1 MSKARIGVIGAGWW
15 ATEYHIP
22 NLKKRQDVELVSV
35 CKLEQDQLDFVK
47 NKFNFQF
54 ASTDYNEM
62 LSLSPLD
69 GVVIA
74 SPHFAHYE
82 NAKAALK
89 KGCHVLIEKPMT
101 TNSSDAEDLFKLAK
115 EVKKEILVPN
125 GFNFTYFMPKA
136 EQYIKDGII
145 GEIKHIDA
153 AFSSSL
159 VDLFQGIPLSESNDH
174 TFKPLASTW
183 SDPNKG
189 GGYGWGQLSHMFGG
203 VFKISNLT
211 AEKAF
216 CFSVPSPT
224 NVDYTNA
231 ISVRFSNGATGAFSG
246 CAFVPKDFGG
256 TFYIT
261 VHGTKGTLYLD
272 TEIKR
277 ERLFIRLNDGN
288 EKKDEIKEGGGTMS
302 YSTEA
307 PINTFVDIC
316 LNKQF
321 TNHADSEIGLKT
333 VKVLDAVY
341 RSIKSERVEKV

>member
-1 MSKARIGVIGAGWW
+1 MIKAKIGVIGAGWW

-22 NLKKRQDVELVSV
+22 HLKKRDDVELVSV

-47 NKFNFQF
+47 NKFGFEF
-54 ASTDYNEM
+54 ASTDFKEM
-62 LSLSPLD
+62 LDFSPLD

-74 SPHFAHYE
+74 SPHFAHFE
-82 NAKAALK
+82 NAKASLQ

-101 TNSSDAEDLFKLAK
+101 TNSHDAEELFRLSK
-115 EVKKEILVPN
+115 EYKKEIVVPN
-125 GFNFTYFMPKA
+125 GFNFTHYMSKA
-136 EQYIKDGII
+136 EKYISDGVI

-159 VDLFQGIPLSESNDH
+159 VDLFQGIPLSESEEH

-203 VFKISNLT
+203 VFKVSHLE

-231 ISVRFSNGATGAFSG
+231 ISVKFTNGATGSFSG
-246 CAFVPKDFGG
+246 SAFVPKDFGG

-261 VHGTKGTLYLD
+261 VHGTNGALYLD
-272 TEIKR
+272 MEIKR
-277 ERLFIRLNDGN
+277 ERLLIRLNDGN
-288 EKKDEIKEGGGTMS
+288 EINDEIKEGGGTMA
-302 YSTEA
+302 YTTEN
-307 PINTFVDIC
+307 PLNTFVDIC
-316 LNKQF
+316 LNKNVK
-321 TNHADSEIGLKT
+321 NHGNAEIGLKT

-341 RSIKSERVEKV
+341 RSMKSEKMEKI

>member
-1 MSKARIGVIGAGWW
+1 
-15 ATEYHIP
+15 
-22 NLKKRQDVELVSV
+22 
-35 CKLEQDQLDFVK
+35 
-47 NKFNFQF
+47 
-54 ASTDYNEM
+54 
-62 LSLSPLD
+62 
-69 GVVIA
+69 
-74 SPHFAHYE
+74 
-82 NAKAALK
+82 
-89 KGCHVLIEKPMT
+89 
-101 TNSSDAEDLFKLAK
+101 
-115 EVKKEILVPN
+115 
-125 GFNFTYFMPKA
+125 MPKA

-341 RSIKSERVEKV
+341 RSIKSERVEEV

>member
-1 MSKARIGVIGAGWW
+1 MSKAKIGVIGAGWW

-22 NLKKRQDVELVSV
+22 NLKKRDDVDLVSV

-47 NKFNFQF
+47 NKFNFKF

-62 LSLSPLD
+62 LNLSPLD

-82 NAKAALK
+82 NAKASLE

-101 TNSSDAEDLFKLAK
+101 TNSTDAESLYELSKK
-115 EVKKEILVPN
+115 VNKEILVPN
-125 GFNFTYFMPKA
+125 GFNFTDFMPRA
-136 EQYIKDGII
+136 EKYIQEGVI

-159 VDLFQGIPLSESNDH
+159 VDLFQGIPLTESSDH
-174 TFKPLASTW
+174 TFQPLASTW
-183 SDPNKG
+183 SDPDKG

-203 VFKISNLT
+203 VFKLSHLT

-224 NVDYTNA
+224 NVDYTDA
-231 ISVRFSNGATGAFSG
+231 ISVKFNNGATGSFSG

-261 VHGTKGTLYLD
+261 IHGTIGTLYLD
-272 TEIKR
+272 MEIKR
-277 ERLFIRLNDGN
+277 ERLFVRLNNGN
-288 EKKDEIKEGGGTMS
+288 IIEHKIKEGDGTYS
-302 YSTEA
+302 YGTKEA
-307 PINTFVDIC
+307 LNTFVDIC
-316 LNKQF
+316 LNKNVK
-321 TNHADSEIGLKT
+321 NHSNGELALKT
-333 VKVLDAVY
+333 VKILESMY
-341 RSIKSERVEKV
+341 KSLKSEKLEKI